1 MIAFNAC
8 LWVEADTHSR
18 TARWLKMDISGK
30 NLSKVSDNLLYFL
43 REETGDT
50 NLDYETAPS
59 QIQGGNETS
68 IFRFQLKRVHSSLS
82 RPLVLRVFNKSNLP
96 KHAIME
102 SVVHNSLADQGFPVP
117 YVHFSCIDHK
127 YIGYQFLI
135 MDFLP
140 GDILPLIFEQ
150 DTPTVLGKTH
160 AELHNADST
169 QLSKDMIMEGFG
181 GKQYSVEGWLD
192 QLRKASERLPW
203 LEEIVL
209 WLIENKPSE
218 CRHPSICHRDFHPGN
233 LLARNFEITAILDW
247 SCCRIGD
254 PVMDVASTLVILN
267 AATKHIIRSID
278 VEVETRKYLEAY
290 TRKRDLDERLL
301 EYYQLLGCAIF
312 LFAGANGIS
321 IWTQAPILNELI
333 KIIYDFSK
341 IQVRIPR

>member
-1 MIAFNAC
+1 
-8 LWVEADTHSR
+8 
-18 TARWLKMDISGK
+18 
-30 NLSKVSDNLLYFL
+30 
-43 REETGDT
+43 
-50 NLDYETAPS
+50 
-59 QIQGGNETS
+59 
-68 IFRFQLKRVHSSLS
+68 
-82 RPLVLRVFNKSNLP
+82 
-96 KHAIME
+96 
-102 SVVHNSLADQGFPVP
+102 
-117 YVHFSCIDHK
+117 
-127 YIGYQFLI
+127 